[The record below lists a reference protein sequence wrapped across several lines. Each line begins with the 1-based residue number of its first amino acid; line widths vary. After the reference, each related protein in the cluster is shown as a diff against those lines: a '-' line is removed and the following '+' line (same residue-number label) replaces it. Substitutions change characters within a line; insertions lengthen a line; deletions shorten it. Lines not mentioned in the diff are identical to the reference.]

1 MTKKIFAYFLA
12 LLLLVSCGGRTPV
25 EEHFYGEAGERFL
38 KGLTASFTNN
48 GTNFTCKS
56 KLKVVNDG
64 VVVTFL
70 VDGYDNIGDDFKA
83 EMQGSFDSLRE
94 DFQAELAAM
103 REDVPGITSYTI
115 NVCEQDGDPIA
126 SISVE

>member
-1 MTKKIFAYFLA
+1 MSKRIFALTLA
-12 LLLLVSCGGRTPV
+12 LLLLVSCGGKTDV
-25 EEHFYGEAGERFL
+25 ERHFYGEDGERFL

-48 GTNFTCKS
+48 GANFTCKS

-70 VDGYDNIGDDFKA
+70 IDGYDAVGDDFKA
-83 EMQGSFDSLRE
+83 SMQESFDSLRE
-94 DFQAELAAM
+94 DFEAELAAM
-103 REDVPGITSYTI
+103 RQDVPGITSYTI
-115 NVCEQDGDPIA
+115 NVCEADGDAIA